1 MKIPK
6 HIALIP
12 DGNRRWAK
20 EKGLKPWDGHD
31 AGIAKFEEFTE
42 WCYGL
47 GVKEITAYS
56 ISKENLEKRNSLEVR
71 FLLAVY
77 ARRLVDLLNSDRLA
91 KREVRVE
98 FIGDLTP
105 FPTKIKK
112 LIADVHKKTAKHKK
126 RVLRLCINYSGRD
139 EILRAANSLRKSK
152 MPIDEKSFEAALQV
166 KSAPDLLIRTAEK
179 RISNF
184 LLWQCAYSEIYF
196 SQKMFP
202 DFSKVDLEDAI
213 RQYNNTERKYGK

>member
-1 MKIPK
+1 MKIPN

-31 AGIAKFEEFTE
+31 AGIARFEEFTE
-42 WCYGL
+42 WCYDL
-47 GVKEITAYS
+47 GVNEITAYS

-71 FLLAVY
+71 FLLEIY
-77 ARRLVDLLNSDRLA
+77 AKRLFDLLNSDKIA

-98 FIGDLTP
+98 FVGDLSP
-105 FPTKIKK
+105 FPAKIKK
-112 LIADVHKKTAKHKK
+112 LIGEIHKKTAKFKK
-126 RVLRLCINYSGRD
+126 RTLRLCINYSGRD
-139 EILRAANSLRKSK
+139 EILCAANSLQNSK
-152 MPIDEKSFEAALQV
+152 KPIDEKSFEAALQIR
-166 KSAPDLLIRTAEK
+166 SAPDLLIRTAEK

-196 SQKMFP
+196 SEKLFP
-202 DFSKVDLEDAI
+202 DFLKDDLEDAI